1 MNRTKY
7 EQIKNGVKNSY
18 NLVAKK
24 YNSLFENEL
33 DTHEYDKTLL
43 DEYSNNF
50 KPNEKICEM
59 GCGPSAQVGRYLLSK
74 IFSIDCLDFSEKCIE
89 NARTLENR
97 ITYICKDMTNT
108 GLPNEYYNGIVSFY
122 ALFHIPKP
130 YQREALREFYR
141 LLKPNG
147 KLLIVNHEGSLK
159 KTFKKIW
166 DTENLYLF
174 ANFTNKFFMK
184 KILIEEGFEIDEI
197 YLKESYYGFPKYR
210 IVVKATKKET

>member
-7 EQIKNGVKNSY
+7 EQIKNGVKHSY

-33 DTHEYDKTLL
+33 DTHEYDKALL
-43 DEYSNNF
+43 DEYSNHF

-74 IFSIDCLDFSEKCIE
+74 VYSIDCLDFSEKCIE

-147 KLLIVNHEGSLK
+147 KILL
-159 KTFKKIW
+159 
-166 DTENLYLF
+166 
-174 ANFTNKFFMK
+174 
-184 KILIEEGFEIDEI
+184 
-197 YLKESYYGFPKYR
+197 
-210 IVVKATKKET
+210 